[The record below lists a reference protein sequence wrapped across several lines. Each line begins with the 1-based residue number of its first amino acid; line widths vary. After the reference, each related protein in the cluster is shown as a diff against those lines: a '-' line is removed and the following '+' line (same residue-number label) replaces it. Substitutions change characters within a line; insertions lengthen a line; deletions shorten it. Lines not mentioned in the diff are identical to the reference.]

1 MDAGFYTAYGLR
13 FRSEVPLPHFGVAPA
28 GKADVAVR
36 RGAVPQA
43 LPNPAQTSSRWEAAR
58 GDFLLRVDERLRYR
72 VTEGRHVMVDSPNG
86 ADSLAAAY
94 LMGTVCTAL
103 LQQRGLVT
111 LHASA
116 VCTERGAVLFLGKS
130 GAGKSTLAAALAA
143 RGYQV
148 LTDDV
153 AAIQAFSPDPPRVLC
168 GYPNLRLWSDAFE
181 QLGLSAESRSRRVRD
196 GLDKYLWPVDRFD
209 MRPQTVRAAYV
220 LQAGETET
228 LELVRM
234 TPAKALR
241 ALWRHTHRRRLIGAM
256 GNRDLHFQVLTKLA
270 QNLPITRVA
279 RPAGGVPLGNLA
291 DLIECHLSDGARPR
305 FACSGALST
314 A

>member
-36 RGAVPQA
+36 RGAVPLA
-43 LPNPAQTSSRWEAAR
+43 LRNPAQTSSRWEAAR

-72 VTEGRHVMVDSPNG
+72 VTDGRHVVVDSPNG

-143 RGYQV
+143 RGYPV

-153 AAIQAFSPDPPRVLC
+153 AALQTLPHGPPRVLS
-168 GYPNLRLWSDAFE
+168 GYPNLRLWSDAFDR
-181 QLGLSAESRSRRVRD
+181 LDLPAESRNPVRD

-220 LQAGETET
+220 LGARETET

-241 ALWRHTHRRRLIGAM
+241 ALGRHTHRRRLIGAM

-305 FACSGALST
+305 FSCSGALPT

>member
-143 RGYQV
+143 RGYPV

-153 AAIQAFSPDPPRVLC
+153 AALQTLPHGPPRVLS
-168 GYPNLRLWSDAFE
+168 GYPNLRLWSDAFDR
-181 QLGLSAESRSRRVRD
+181 LDLPAESRNRVRD
-196 GLDKYLWPVDRFD
+196 GLDKYLWPIDRFA
-209 MRPQTVRAAYV
+209 MRPQTIRAAYV
-220 LQAGETET
+220 LQARETQ
-228 LELVRM
+228 
-234 TPAKALR
+234 TPKLNRVMPGKALR
-241 ALWRHTHRRRLIGAM
+241 ILWRHTHRRRIIEGM
-256 GNRDLHFQVLTKLA
+256 GGRDLHFQVLTELA
-270 QNLPITRVA
+270 SNLPVTQIA
-279 RPAGGVPLGNLA
+279 RPAGGEPPSRLA
-291 DLIECHLSDGARPR
+291 DLIECHLSDGA
-305 FACSGALST
+305 
-314 A
+314 